1 MKINMY
7 LKKTIKEDNELYYLL
22 RNDNKDINKSDHSKW
37 FNKNFK
43 SNYFFTCFYASK
55 KIGYLS
61 GEENNGVINISMA
74 IKKEY
79 QQKDLAS
86 KFYKI
91 YETKLKSNS
100 ILVSHVHKSDKTS
113 IDFFLKNDYEL
124 LKKQKNL
131 LLFYKIYNLKIKRYL
146 KAITDIENVRRN
158 NNINWMNILRVA
170 FKNSPTKASLIFKN
184 IFKDDQKISSLSKK
198 LF

>member
-1 MKINMY
+1 MEKLLH
-7 LKKTIKEDNELYYLL
+7 LKK
-22 RNDNKDINKSDHSKW
+22 
-37 FNKNFK
+37 
-43 SNYFFTCFYASK
+43 
-55 KIGYLS
+55 
-61 GEENNGVINISMA
+61 
-74 IKKEY
+74 
-79 QQKDLAS
+79 
-86 KFYKI
+86 
-91 YETKLKSNS
+91 TKLKSNS